1 MRRRATHKASDK
13 ASVNDQCWTG
23 RCVNSVEQHQALRH
37 LKWVASDRS
46 LHGSCVPTVPSSHGS
61 STFDTCNAFSAS
73 ENEIQQIKKAVKQ
86 SRGGL
91 DHLVQ
96 VLRPENVILID
107 CAAVLRTQH
116 LVGAT

>member
-1 MRRRATHKASDK
+1 M
-13 ASVNDQCWTG
+13 NDQCWTYG
-23 RCVNSVEQHQALRH
+23 IDVRCVNSVEQNQALRH

-46 LHGSCVPTVPSSHGS
+46 LHGACVPTVSSSNGLHQHLIPVMHS
-61 STFDTCNAFSAS
+61 QPLEMKVN
-73 ENEIQQIKKAVKQ
+73 QIKKSVKQ
-86 SRGGL
+86 SRGGM

-96 VLRPENVILID
+96 VLRPESVILID

>member
-1 MRRRATHKASDK
+1 MINVGLVDVSI
-13 ASVNDQCWTG
+13 VLI
-23 RCVNSVEQHQALRH
+23 EQHQALKH

-46 LHGSCVPTVPSSHGS
+46 LHGSCVPTVPSLHGS

-73 ENEIQQIKKAVKQ
+73 RNEIQQIKKSVKQ

-91 DHLVQ
+91 NHLVQ
-96 VLRPENVILID
+96 VLRPENVILTD
-107 CAAVLRTQH
+107 CLAVLRTQH

>member
-1 MRRRATHKASDK
+1 MCHR
-13 ASVNDQCWTG
+13 
-23 RCVNSVEQHQALRH
+23 SVEQNQALRH

-46 LHGSCVPTVPSSHGS
+46 LHGSCVPTVPASHES
-61 STFDTCNAFSAS
+61 LTFDTCNAFSAS
-73 ENEIQQIKKAVKQ
+73 GNEIQQIKKAVKQ

>member
-1 MRRRATHKASDK
+1 MINVGLVDVSIVLSRIRHSQASQVGSFRQILARILRSDG
-13 ASVNDQCWTG
+13 SVLAWIIN
-23 RCVNSVEQHQALRH
+23 
-37 LKWVASDRS
+37 K
-46 LHGSCVPTVPSSHGS
+46 
-61 STFDTCNAFSAS
+61 FDTCNAFSAS

>member
-1 MRRRATHKASDK
+1 MSSSDE
-13 ASVNDQCWTG
+13 VLWTG

-46 LHGSCVPTVPSSHGS
+46 LHGSCVSTVPSSHGS

-73 ENEIQQIKKAVKQ
+73 GNETEQIKKSVKQ